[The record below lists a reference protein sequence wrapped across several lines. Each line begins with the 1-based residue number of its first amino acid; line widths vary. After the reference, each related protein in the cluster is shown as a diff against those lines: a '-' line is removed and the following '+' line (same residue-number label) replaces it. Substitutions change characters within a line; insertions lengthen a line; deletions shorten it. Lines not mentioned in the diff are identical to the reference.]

1 MKRILLNNDKKNFW
15 NSFGYHDNGSKSL
28 LGMPG

>member
-1 MKRILLNNDKKNFW
+1 MEPLLLNNDTKLLELLC
-15 NSFGYHDNGSKSL
+15 YHGNGSKSL